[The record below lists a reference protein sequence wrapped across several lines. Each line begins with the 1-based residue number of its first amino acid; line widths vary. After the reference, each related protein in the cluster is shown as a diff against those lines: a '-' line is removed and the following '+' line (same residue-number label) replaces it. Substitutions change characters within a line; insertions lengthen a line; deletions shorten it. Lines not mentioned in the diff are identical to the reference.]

1 LQKRWWDVM
10 TKDELIKKSLNDLLK
25 ENEIAIK
32 DNEEVIEID
41 LSKISPNPYQPRKHF
56 DKDSLRELADS
67 IRMNGV
73 LQPIIVKKINN
84 GYLLVA
90 GERRCRASEIA
101 GFKKIP
107 AIIRDYN
114 NQYLAE
120 LALLENIQRED
131 LTIVEEAKA
140 YKNVIDSLHLTH
152 LELANKIGKSRSY
165 VSNALGILSLPDEII
180 SEINEGNITMG
191 HARSLSKLKD
201 KDRIIK
207 IANTV
212 IEKKLTVRDI
222 EQLVKKEKKKKQI
235 KRKTIDV
242 AFLNELSIT
251 KNELTK
257 KITPFN
263 EIKISSNKLIITFN
277 DLNELKR
284 LQQLINGDSDA

>member
-1 LQKRWWDVM
+1 M
-10 TKDELIKKSLNDLLK
+10 NKDELIKRNLQDLLK
-25 ENEIAIK
+25 ENDINVK
-32 DNEEVIEID
+32 DNEEVVDIE
-41 LSKISPNPYQPRKHF
+41 LSRISPNPFQPRKHF
-56 DKDSLRELADS
+56 DKTALKELSDS

-84 GYLLVA
+84 GFLLVA

-101 GFKKIP
+101 GFKTIP

-140 YKNVIDSLHLTH
+140 YKNVIDALDLTH

-165 VSNALGILSLPDEII
+165 VSNALGILSLPEEVID
-180 SEINEGNITMG
+180 EINEGNITMG

-201 KDRIIK
+201 NVRIIK
-207 IANTV
+207 IAQTI

-235 KRKTIDV
+235 KRKQIDID
-242 AFLNELSIT
+242 FQRELNET
-251 KNELTK
+251 KDVFTK
-257 KITPFN
+257 QFHLK
-263 EIKISSNKLIITFN
+263 EDIKISSNKIIITFN
-277 DLNELKR
+277 NKEELESIKNF
-284 LQQLINGDSDA
+284 LKGE

>member
-1 LQKRWWDVM
+1 MK
-10 TKDELIKKSLNDLLK
+10 KDELIKRGLKDLIK
-25 ENEIAIK
+25 ENELNIK
-32 DNEEVIEID
+32 DNEEVVNIELD
-41 LSKISPNPYQPRKHF
+41 KIKANPFQPRKHF
-56 DKDSLRELADS
+56 DKSALKELSDS

-90 GERRCRASEIA
+90 GERRCRASEMA
-101 GFKKIP
+101 GFRTIP

-114 NQYLAE
+114 DQYLAE

-140 YKNVIDSLHLTH
+140 YKNVIDTLDLTH

-165 VSNALGILSLPDEII
+165 VSNALGILSLPDSVIQ
-180 SEINEGNITMG
+180 EINEGNITMG

-201 KDRIIK
+201 NNRIIK
-207 IANTV
+207 IAQII

-235 KRKTIDV
+235 KRRSINIEFQKNLID
-242 AFLNELSIT
+242 T
-251 KNELTK
+251 KEIMSK
-257 KITPFN
+257 KLHFKN
-263 EIKISSNKLIITFN
+263 DVKISSNKIIITIQN
-277 DLNELKR
+277 QKELQK
-284 LQQLINGDSDA
+284 LKKLLEGDGSNG

>member
-1 LQKRWWDVM
+1 M
-10 TKDELIKKSLNDLLK
+10 TKDERIKRSLQDLLK
-25 ENEIAIK
+25 ENEIDVK
-32 DNEEVIEID
+32 DNEEVLDIELD
-41 LSKISPNPYQPRKHF
+41 KISPNPFQPRKHF
-56 DKDSLRELADS
+56 DKAALKELADS
-67 IRMNGV
+67 IRINGV

-90 GERRCRASEIA
+90 GERRCRASELA
-101 GFKKIP
+101 GFTTIP

-165 VSNALGILSLPDEII
+165 VSNALGILSLPDEVIK
-180 SEINEGNITMG
+180 EINEGNITMG

-201 KDRIIK
+201 NHRIIK
-207 IANTV
+207 IAQT
-212 IEKKLTVRDI
+212 IIKKKLTVRDI

-235 KRKTIDV
+235 KRRSIDLEFQKEINDTKTL
-242 AFLNELSIT
+242 FKEKMHF
-251 KNELTK
+251 KND
-257 KITPFN
+257 
-263 EIKISSNKLIITFN
+263 IKVTNNKMVITFQ
-277 DLNELKR
+277 DKEELN
-284 LQQLINGDSDA
+284 QLRHLLFGDSHE

>member
-1 LQKRWWDVM
+1 M
-10 TKDELIKKSLNDLLK
+10 NKDERIKRSLEDLLK
-25 ENEIAIK
+25 ENEVEVK
-32 DNEEVIEID
+32 ENEEVIEIRLD
-41 LSKISPNPYQPRKHF
+41 QISPNPFQPRKHF
-56 DKDSLRELADS
+56 DQAALNELADS

-73 LQPIIVKKINN
+73 LQPIIVKKINQ
-84 GYLLVA
+84 GFLLVA

-101 GFKKIP
+101 GFKTIP

-165 VSNALGILSLPDEII
+165 VSNALGILSLPEEVIQQ
-180 SEINEGNITMG
+180 INEGNITMG

-201 KDRIIK
+201 NQRIIK
-207 IANTV
+207 IAQTV

-222 EQLVKKEKKKKQI
+222 EQLVKKEKKKNQI
-235 KRKTIDV
+235 KRRKIDV
-242 AFLNELSIT
+242 DFQNDLNQARTLLT
-251 KNELTK
+251 DQFKFKNHVK
-257 KITPFN
+257 V
-263 EIKISSNKLIITFN
+263 SSNKLIITFSDRKEVN
-277 DLNELKR
+277 ALKSFFK
-284 LQQLINGDSDA
+284 GEDDD